1 MWKRLNTTSSIVR
14 IGGISTEKK
23 VIYAIVISAIVVVAS
38 AALLY
43 VLANQNKEPGQKY
56 PVYFTTMPVSSMKGS
71 LASGGID
78 GFIAWE
84 PFGSEAIDEDVGVA
98 LEWSSEIMPNH
109 PCCVVAASTDY
120 LSKDLG
126 VGLKGSDITLRFV
139 KAHVETT
146 KWMVDALA
154 HEDGANYT
162 LLVNL
167 GMQFT
172 SKSQAIVTS
181 ALNHL
186 TYGYQM
192 DDAFMD
198 GITNFTEMFING
210 GVITPDK
217 LALGAYSNVTDFVN
231 KYANQT
237 FLNGQDTVQPS
248 AILNPSD
255 PVRIGFLK
263 ADIHEL
269 AQWVAQNKTAGGGAK
284 SFFEKYGVNVANAS
298 STGGYSSGPEEMDKF
313 AAGEVDIGYLGCA
326 PAIQKHLNAQVHTV
340 MVAQANSEGSA
351 IIVKA
356 GSGITSIDN
365 LQNKTIAVPSTG
377 SIQYVLLKAAVED
390 AGLQLQLKT

>member
-1 MWKRLNTTSSIVR
+1 VR

>member
-38 AALLY
+38 AAVLY